1 MITTQPYRIN
11 TQYNAEVVLSAKHE
25 VSEKKKLMLLAMDLE
40 KELFFEPIDCIVLT
54 SLKVYCLSEKKIHED
69 ENFMQLQR
77 VMQIINQYNK
87 FIGRFDLRLTELCY
101 YLTNTSEIR
110 TKIDYVSRAVFENN
124 HKHSMATIFGEAQY
138 EDTPE
143 WFRNGIW
150 IIPSLPKS
158 KL

>member
-11 TQYNAEVVLSAKHE
+11 TQYNAEAVLSAKRE
-25 VSEKKKLMLLAMDLE
+25 ILEKKKLMLLAIDLE
-40 KELFFEPIDCIVLT
+40 KELFYEPIDCIVLT
-54 SLKVYCLSEKKIHED
+54 SLKVYCLSEKKIHKD
-69 ENFMQLQR
+69 EEFIQLQR

-87 FIGRFDLRLTELCY
+87 FVGRFDLNLTELNYCSVS
-101 YLTNTSEIR
+101 TSDIR
-110 TKIDYVSRAVFENN
+110 TKIDYVSRVLFENS
-124 HKHSMATIFGEAQY
+124 HKHLMATIFGEAQY